1 MIYSENNYEIIYS
14 QNDLPG
20 SIKPRIIKL
29 HGSIPQVKP
38 YIICDEDYRTYPHK
52 YSGLVNTVQQA
63 MLETRLCLIGF
74 SGDDP
79 NFQSWL
85 GWLRDNMGD
94 YCPKIY
100 LIDLFE
106 NQSDSEKKLLENRGI
121 TLVDISVFVSNNTEN
136 RHYHAISEFLR
147 MLEKHQNEND
157 IYLER
162 PYSKVDIFWK
172 PKSEEIQLYIK
183 EMEDIF

>member
-1 MIYSENNYEIIYS
+1 MI
-14 QNDLPG
+14 Q
-20 SIKPRIIKL
+20 
-29 HGSIPQVKP
+29 
-38 YIICDEDYRTYPHK
+38 
-52 YSGLVNTVQQA
+52 
-63 MLETRLCLIGF
+63 
-74 SGDDP
+74 
-79 NFQSWL
+79 
-85 GWLRDNMGD
+85 
-94 YCPKIY
+94 
-100 LIDLFE
+100 
-106 NQSDSEKKLLENRGI
+106 KKLLENRGI

-183 EMEDIF
+183 EMEEYSSKIEALMQPYILLPEENERSFQSTFWIIFM

>member
-1 MIYSENNYEIIYS
+1 
-14 QNDLPG
+14 
-20 SIKPRIIKL
+20 
-29 HGSIPQVKP
+29 
-38 YIICDEDYRTYPHK
+38 
-52 YSGLVNTVQQA
+52 
-63 MLETRLCLIGF
+63 
-74 SGDDP
+74 
-79 NFQSWL
+79 
-85 GWLRDNMGD
+85 MGD

-183 EMEDIF
+183 EMEEYSSKIEALMQPYILLPEEKREKFSKYFLDHFHVILKHIPTSSKLLLKVIKILRSVWLY